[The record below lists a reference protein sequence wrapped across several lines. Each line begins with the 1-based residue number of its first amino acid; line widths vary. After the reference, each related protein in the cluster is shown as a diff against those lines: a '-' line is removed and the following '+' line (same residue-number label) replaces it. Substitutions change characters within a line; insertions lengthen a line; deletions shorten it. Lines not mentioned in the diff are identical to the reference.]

1 MGCGG
6 NERSVAATLPLMY
19 VTRISCT
26 NLRTISEV
34 TVDLCVPAAAAHPAE
49 EGGPLPNVTLLLG
62 VNGSGKTTILRAIA
76 LAALAPLMPSSG
88 YAPRAMVRRTSKG
101 PANKGIGTATARL
114 RFTKQDGR
122 TGEVDSEFRL
132 LASKDDYHER
142 FDLSAGEPAW
152 ANLLWKER
160 SPACFLVG
168 YGASRRVDAA
178 GSFALQ
184 MQEKQRSP
192 RFQRVA
198 GLFEDSVV
206 LRPLSSWLPQWDNP
220 GRRKQLITLFN
231 QVLDDVQI
239 VDEPIDG
246 QYLFRMD
253 GTEFPF
259 DALSD
264 GYRALIGWI
273 ADLLFHISRSV
284 PSGAMLF
291 ETEGIVLIDE
301 IDLHLH
307 PTWQKTVIPRLAR
320 AMPNLQFVLT
330 THSPLVVGSLHR
342 ENVRIVRRGEQG
354 TVVEAAPLE
363 VFGLSADQILTS
375 DYFGLTTTR
384 QPEFAAAVAEVAK
397 QARNGDAGKAQQFLR
412 MLALGGAA
420 DVDPTPPTAG
430 VREKPRSAWEKRLP
444 PTRPSEPNGGADTR
458 DGRKPTSK
466 PAKKR
471 TPSTPKSRTKRTDT
485 RRPKR

>member
-1 MGCGG
+1 
-6 NERSVAATLPLMY
+6 MY
-19 VTRISCT
+19 VTRISCK

-34 TVDLCVPAAAAHPAE
+34 TVDLCVPVPAANPPA

-88 YAPRAMVRRTSKG
+88 YAPRSMVRRTSKG
-101 PANKGIGTATARL
+101 PAGKGVGSATARL
-114 RFTKQDGR
+114 RFSSQDGR
-122 TGEVDSEFRL
+122 SGEVDSEFRL
-132 LASKDDYHER
+132 LASKDNYHER
-142 FDLSAGEPAW
+142 FDLRAGEPAW
-152 ANLLWKER
+152 ASLLWKER

-220 GRRKQLITLFN
+220 GRRKQLISLFN

-239 VDEPIDG
+239 VDEPSDG

-375 DYFGLTTTR
+375 EYFGLATTR

-397 QARNGDAGKAQQFLR
+397 QARSGDAGKAQQFLR

-420 DVDPTPPTAG
+420 EVDPTPPTAG
-430 VREKPRSAWEKRLP
+430 VREKPRSAWNKRLP
-444 PTRPSEPNGGADTR
+444 PS
-458 DGRKPTSK
+458 KPTT
-466 PAKKR
+466 KR
-471 TPSTPKSRTKRTDT
+471 TPSAQKSRTKRTDT

>member
-1 MGCGG
+1 
-6 NERSVAATLPLMY
+6 MY
-19 VTRISCT
+19 VTSIACE

-34 TVDLCVPAAAAHPAE
+34 SVDLCVPTPGSARPGD
-49 EGGPLPNVTLLLG
+49 GGPLPNVTLLLG

-88 YAPRAMVRRTSKG
+88 YAPHAMVRRTAKG
-101 PANKGIGTATARL
+101 PANQGVGRATARL
-114 RFTKQDGR
+114 RFTPQDGR
-122 TGEVDSEFRL
+122 AGEADSEFRL
-132 LASKDDYHER
+132 IASKDDYHER
-142 FDLSAGEPAW
+142 FDLSTGEPAW
-152 ANLLWKER
+152 ASLLWKER

-184 MQEKQRSP
+184 MQEKQRNP

-220 GRRKQLITLFN
+220 GRRKQLISIFN
-231 QVLDDVQI
+231 KVLDDVQI
-239 VDEPIDG
+239 VDEPRDG
-246 QYLFRMD
+246 HYLFRMD

-273 ADLLFHISRSV
+273 ADLLYHISRSA
-284 PSGAMLF
+284 PKGAMLF
-291 ETEGIVLIDE
+291 QTEGIVLIDE

-307 PTWQKTVIPRLAR
+307 PTWQQNVIPRLAR

-342 ENVRIVRRGEQG
+342 ENVRIVRRTAQG

-375 DYFGLTTTR
+375 EYFGLATTR
-384 QPEFAAAVAEVAK
+384 QPEFAAAVAAVAR
-397 QARNGDAGKAQQFLR
+397 QARAGDAGKAQQFLR

-420 DVDPTPPTAG
+420 DVEPKPPAG
-430 VREKPRSAWEKRLP
+430 SVRGRAPSSWPKRLSP
-444 PTRPSEPNGGADTR
+444 RAGPGTEDGGPATG
-458 DGRKPTSK
+458 GRKKAPK
-466 PAKKR
+466 PAKKATKKAAAPTAKKR
-471 TPSTPKSRTKRTDT
+471 AKSPGK
-485 RRPKR
+485 RRPQQ

>member
-1 MGCGG
+1 
-6 NERSVAATLPLMY
+6 MY
-19 VTRISCT
+19 VTRITCE

-34 TVDLCVPAAAAHPAE
+34 SVDLCVPTPGSAQPDD
-49 EGGPLPNVTLLLG
+49 GGPLPNVTLLLG

-88 YAPRAMVRRTSKG
+88 YAPRAMVRRTTKG
-101 PANKGIGTATARL
+101 LAKKGVGRAVARL
-114 RFTKQDGR
+114 RFTPQDGR
-122 TGEVDSEFRL
+122 ADEIDSEFRL
-132 LASKDDYHER
+132 LASKDDDHER
-142 FDLSAGEPAW
+142 FDLSAGEPEW
-152 ANLLWKER
+152 AKLLWKER

-192 RFQRVA
+192 RFLRVA

-220 GRRKQLITLFN
+220 GRRKQLVTLFN
-231 QVLDDVQI
+231 EVLDDVQI
-239 VDEPIDG
+239 VEEPKDG

-273 ADLLFHISRSV
+273 ADLLYHISRSV

-291 ETEGIVLIDE
+291 QTEGIVLIDE

-330 THSPLVVGSLHR
+330 SHSPLVVGSLHR
-342 ENVRIVRRGEQG
+342 ENVRIVRRSERG

-375 DYFGLTTTR
+375 EYFGLKSTR
-384 QPEFAAAVAEVAK
+384 QEGFAAAVAEVAK
-397 QARNGDAGKAQQFLR
+397 QARSGDPGKAQQFLR
-412 MLALGGAA
+412 MLVLGGAA
-420 DVDPTPPTAG
+420 ELDPMPSSGGVKEAPPSTWKKRLSGQPRTKPNSGTEAG
-430 VREKPRSAWEKRLP
+430 GDRTTSPKSTKKRSA
-444 PTRPSEPNGGADTR
+444 
-458 DGRKPTSK
+458 
-466 PAKKR
+466 PA
-471 TPSTPKSRTKRTDT
+471 PKGRTKRSST

>member
-1 MGCGG
+1 
-6 NERSVAATLPLMY
+6 MY
-19 VTRISCT
+19 VTRITCE

-34 TVDLCVPAAAAHPAE
+34 SVDLCVPTPGSAQPDD
-49 EGGPLPNVTLLLG
+49 GGPLPNVTLLLG

-88 YAPRAMVRRTSKG
+88 YAPRAMVRRTTKG
-101 PANKGIGTATARL
+101 LAKKGVGRAVARL
-114 RFTKQDGR
+114 RFTPQDGR
-122 TGEVDSEFRL
+122 ADEIDSEFRL
-132 LASKDDYHER
+132 LASKDDDHER
-142 FDLSAGEPAW
+142 FDLSAGEPEW
-152 ANLLWKER
+152 AKLLWKER

-192 RFQRVA
+192 RFLRVA

-220 GRRKQLITLFN
+220 GRRKQLVTLFN
-231 QVLDDVQI
+231 EVLDDVQI
-239 VDEPIDG
+239 VEEPKDG

-273 ADLLFHISRSV
+273 ADLLYHISRSV

-291 ETEGIVLIDE
+291 QTEGIVLIDE

-320 AMPNLQFVLT
+320 AMPNLQFV
-330 THSPLVVGSLHR
+330 
-342 ENVRIVRRGEQG
+342 
-354 TVVEAAPLE
+354 
-363 VFGLSADQILTS
+363 QI
-375 DYFGLTTTR
+375 
-384 QPEFAAAVAEVAK
+384 
-397 QARNGDAGKAQQFLR
+397 
-412 MLALGGAA
+412 
-420 DVDPTPPTAG
+420 
-430 VREKPRSAWEKRLP
+430 
-444 PTRPSEPNGGADTR
+444 
-458 DGRKPTSK
+458 GR
-466 PAKKR
+466 AHV
-471 TPSTPKSRTKRTDT
+471 
-485 RRPKR
+485 